1 MDTYSEFLI
10 EDYDEIL
17 PNDAKD
23 MIFNI
28 SKTSKD
34 IILLTDKL
42 LEYSTTNKKQLEK
55 KEIDIE
61 NMIKDITNRLKI
73 TVYKDI
79 DLIFNNKLPI
89 IKGDKVLLEQVILN
103 IISNSIKFSNMREKI
118 IIIVDYIE
126 GKNEYIFSIKDNGVG
141 FDIEYSHKLFSLF
154 KRLHRKSEFEG
165 TGIGL
170 AIIKRIIEKHKGRVW
185 IEGKVNQGTTIYFT
199 IPKEN

>member
-1 MDTYSEFLI
+1 
-10 EDYDEIL
+10 
-17 PNDAKD
+17 